1 MFVGHLLQITF
12 TSMNQETVPAFHNDR
27 VFYPT
32 KECYGVLAQYRF
44 QCVLGEVGRF
54 QEGTGFRDAM
64 GLEGGSKVEWVL
76 TGSGFPRFADQ
87 FRELVPGFARFRGSE
102 SGNFVRGGIV
112 KPPGCWGY
120 CLRLL
125 VLEVH
130 GLRILQVTTAK
141 KTPNWAKSC
150 AAPLWTLLVT
160 WTGLP
165 HGKTYW
171 NPPSAER

>member
-1 MFVGHLLQITF
+1 M
-12 TSMNQETVPAFHNDR
+12 
-27 VFYPT
+27 
-32 KECYGVLAQYRF
+32 
-44 QCVLGEVGRF
+44 GRF
-54 QEGTGFRDAM
+54 QEGTGFRDAI

-130 GLRILQVTTAK
+130 GLQILQVATAK
-141 KTPNWAKSC
+141 RTSNWAKSC
-150 AAPLWTLLVT
+150 AAPWTLLVT

-171 NPPSAER
+171 NPPSAEQYWKSNYLANLLNNHWLKRALKDNAHRRFSDPNGLLH